1 MAHEQDLTA
10 GDGAAAAGSGSPADF
25 GAPSGIGAVPD
36 NSLPPDTGAPSGA
49 GGPLDAGA
57 AAGGLQATPG
67 SRPTAESGSPA
78 VGPIRLADGL
88 GVASAGLGAPMLISP
103 ERFLDAIGV
112 EPGGQADA
120 ITIGVGIRELAATG
134 TINVMRHRRIGA
146 WSRVAGDLM
155 DLTLLGIAYRTRRTD
170 ATRLAAAAGF
180 VAAIL
185 AADVY
190 AAIALSRAEGTHTDD
205 GSSSVGAGVQHDT
218 GGSPARVRTAIT
230 VLAPE
235 DEVRRAFYG
244 FAWSAL
250 DPAAVEAAGELR
262 FVPAPGD
269 RGTEVHLDHDPG
281 VRGGRGGALV
291 LKLSGRSPDQAI
303 NDELRRFKS
312 LVETGVEVRS
322 DKTPEGPS
330 AYRQMVQQPAQPVG
344 GEA

>member
-1 MAHEQDLTA
+1 MANQQDFIAADGAQAASPGSIA
-10 GDGAAAAGSGSPADF
+10 GPGVPSGAGAAAAG
-25 GAPSGIGAVPD
+25 PD
-36 NSLPPDTGAPSGA
+36 SSS
-49 GGPLDAGA
+49 
-57 AAGGLQATPG
+57 Q
-67 SRPTAESGSPA
+67 SRPTTGPGSPA

-103 ERFLDAIGV
+103 QRFLDAIGI
-112 EPGGQADA
+112 EPGGKADA
-120 ITIGVGIRELAATG
+120 ITIGVGVREVAATG
-134 TINVMRHRRIGA
+134 TIMVMRHRRIGA

-155 DLTLLGIAYRTRRTD
+155 DLTLLGRAYQTRRTEP
-170 ATRLAAAAGF
+170 TRLAAAAAF
-180 VAAIL
+180 VTAIL
-185 AADVY
+185 AADLY
-190 AAIALSRAEGTHTDD
+190 AAIALSRAEGTHIDD
-205 GSSSVGAGVQHDT
+205 GSSSSGAGVQHDT

-230 VLAPE
+230 VLAPA
-235 DEVRRAFYG
+235 DEVRRAFHG
-244 FAWSAL
+244 FAWSAF
-250 DPAAVEAAGELR
+250 DPATVEAAGDLR

-281 VRGGRGGALV
+281 VRGGRGGAL
-291 LKLSGRSPDQAI
+291 LAKLSGRSPDQAI